1 MTLFYKY
8 LRSLKYHNL
17 FCFKALIYI
26 RQRISG
32 RLFSTGSN
40 GVVLNCG
47 GPRSGSTLL
56 NMIIKEILLFKL
68 ESENNYV
75 DDPKRY
81 SERLSSY
88 AHFSLIKT
96 HRLFSN
102 TQGLIR
108 KGQIIAFMTHRD
120 IRDVTVSLYQKGWI
134 GDIDEFIE
142 SKDLKQIAF
151 SSIAYAKMIGMNVLS
166 YQQLMDDPRGAI
178 SFVASKLSV
187 QLSDEQIDHISNT
200 VSTENVSLKIGQ
212 INLEDDSEVRLDG
225 ATGLHMDHIKD
236 GKSGKWRDILS
247 TKEADAIAG
256 ECSDYMTLFN
266 YQNE

>member
-8 LRSLKYHNL
+8 LRSLKYYNL
-17 FCFKALIYI
+17 FCFKALIYVK
-26 RQRISG
+26 QRISG

-40 GVVLNCG
+40 GVILNCG

-68 ESENNYV
+68 GSENNYV

-96 HRLFSN
+96 HRYFSN
-102 TQGLIR
+102 TQGLIK
-108 KGQIIAFMTHRD
+108 KGQVIAFMTHRD
-120 IRDVTVSLYQKGWI
+120 IRDVTVSLYQKGWVD
-134 GDIDEFIE
+134 DIDEFIE

-151 SSIAYAKMIGMNVLS
+151 SSIVYAKMAGMNILS
-166 YQQLMDDPRGAI
+166 YQQLMDDPKEAI
-178 SFVASKLSV
+178 SFVACKLDIE
-187 QLSDEQIDHISNT
+187 LSEEQIDQIANT
-200 VSTENVSLKIGQ
+200 VSRENVNLKIGQ
-212 INLEDDSEVRLDG
+212 INLEDDSEVKLDE
-225 ATGLHMDHIKD
+225 ATGLHKDHIKD

-247 TKEADAIAG
+247 TKEADAIAE